1 MSLRTRCFACVPVA
15 ALSLVARVASLAFG
29 AFGAIGALGASVALG
44 ASGCGAGKDMDVVIV
59 PSQASNEWPAPAIA
73 PPDASTVRNAVA
85 SADGAQVRVRAYLVA
100 VNLPCPACNNGLG
113 ARKTAPPREENIGR
127 ARPREATVGP
137 GCSQCPAQ
145 AATFSDEGPKA
156 AASGDAPTLRAVGVA
171 EGLQPRHVGHAFLLT
186 GTFHAKGENGPELD
200 VTDVRALEK

>member
-1 MSLRTRCFACVPVA
+1 MSARTRRFGCVSRV
-15 ALSLVARVASLAFG
+15 LLVALASFA
-29 AFGAIGALGASVALG
+29 
-44 ASGCGAGKDMDVVIV
+44 ASGCGAGKDMDVVVV

-73 PPDASTVRNAVA
+73 PPDASTVRDVIA
-85 SADGAQVRVRAYLVA
+85 SAEGAQVRVRAYLVA

-113 ARKTAPPREENIGR
+113 ARKATPREENIGR

-137 GCSQCPAQ
+137 GCAQCPAQ

-156 AASGDAPTLRAVGVA
+156 AASGEAPTLRAVGVA

-186 GTFHAKGENGPELD
+186 GTFHAKGPNGPELD
-200 VTDVRALEK
+200 VADVRALEK